1 LRRGVVALLALG
13 LHLVQSMDETVTAK
27 QREFNAAMVRY
38 ERDPLFR
45 LIGSVVSVVNV
56 ALQLI
61 MVGLLWER
69 PIPLL
74 QHLLAFALAY
84 VLADFVNGWVHLY
97 MDSSDNYASPTG
109 PFFAAFHLHHR
120 TPKYRRRPLL
130 VVYYEESGSKVWLAF
145 VEVAAAL
152 AIGFGIVN
160 GIVAYALF
168 YFAVLSC
175 VAEVSHYLCHTP
187 QNKLVRLLGRMRVL
201 LSSRYHAQHHR
212 EDNVQYAFL
221 NGMSDPVLNFI
232 ARRFYPGY
240 KSTTDHHYADYSG
253 RETANRANFS
263 SPLTVLCGFERG
275 PYGGARQYQDGED
288 PEQRAERR
296 VRQVE
301 RSNNHHEGAVLPG
314 AQRSTR

>member
-1 LRRGVVALLALG
+1 MRLGAVALFVLG
-13 LHLVQSMDETVTAK
+13 LHLVQSMDEAVTLK

-38 ERDPLFR
+38 ESDPLFR
-45 LIGSVVSVVNV
+45 LIGRVVSVVNV
-56 ALQLI
+56 ALQTI

-69 PIPLL
+69 PIPPL

-130 VVYYEESGSKVWLAF
+130 VVYYEESGSKLWLAF
-145 VEVAAAL
+145 VEVAATL

-160 GIVAYALF
+160 GIVAYVLF
-168 YFAVLSC
+168 YFAILSC

-240 KSTTDHHYADYSG
+240 KSTTDHHYAGYSG
-253 RETANRANFS
+253 RETANRVES
-263 SPLTVLCGFERG
+263 SLPSTSLRGFERG
-275 PYGGARQYQDGED
+275 PNGGTRQDQDSED
-288 PEQRAERR
+288 PEQSAERR
-296 VRQVE
+296 VRQME
-301 RSNNHHEGAVLPG
+301 RSNNHHECTVLPG
-314 AQRSTR
+314 AQRATR